1 MKITL
6 CGSTRFRKQYEE
18 INRRLSKQGHVVYSV
33 SCFGHDGDP
42 LTTKEKETLDRVH
55 LAKIDNSDAIV
66 VLNVDNYI
74 GESTSREIAHAK
86 ATGKA
91 IYYFDGR
98 DGSRAICPYPGCTD
112 SLLNSPPC
120 AICYE

>member
-1 MKITL
+1 MRITL
-6 CGSTRFRKQYEE
+6 CGSTRFRQQYED
-18 INRRLSKQGHVVYSV
+18 INCRLSKQGHVVYSV
-33 SCFGHDGDP
+33 SSFGHSGDV
-42 LTTKEKETLDRVH
+42 LTEQEKATLDRVH

-74 GESTSREIAHAK
+74 GESTTREIAHAK
-86 ATGKA
+86 ATGKD

-98 DGSRAICPYPGCTD
+98 ASGRAMCPYAGCGD

-120 AICYE
+120 ALCYE